1 MRLTAFLLAEYA
13 GVSQDN
19 KLTIAGTI
27 DEIQVR
33 AFPGETPPNLSGAIP
48 IPHAYLVAQV
58 EFSISE
64 GLRHTGKLGLRD
76 DDGKQVIP
84 QVGLPEMTLA
94 VNQFGRPMRHNSIMR
109 IAGLVVP
116 RIGDYVFELE
126 VDGKVIGE
134 CPLYVTDRTGS
145 RA

>member
-1 MRLTAFLLAEYA
+1 
-13 GVSQDN
+13 
-19 KLTIAGTI
+19 
-27 DEIQVR
+27 
-33 AFPGETPPNLSGAIP
+33 
-48 IPHAYLVAQV
+48 V